1 MVELGVHFR
10 DVYLEDLLCHEDS
23 RSEPEG
29 WIGMGEAYWRPSSS
43 REGSVVEQEVRCHD
57 V

>member
-10 DVYLEDLLCHEDS
+10 DVYLEDLLCHEDN

-29 WIGMGEAYWRPSSS
+29 WTGMGEAYWRPSSS
-43 REGSVVEQEVRCHD
+43 REGSVVEQKVRCHD